1 MYKQASV
8 RQLAVDMHVVLWIST
23 LSTVK

>member
-1 MYKQASV
+1 VYKQASV

-23 LSTVK
+23 LSAVK